1 MEKVI
6 LEANERKE
14 IKKQNTKILRNQKR
28 VPGIFYLKQSKPIV
42 IDVSNQAIKPL
53 VFTSQTHLI
62 SLKIDGHEDQECV
75 LKDVQFDP
83 VSDEVIHFDL
93 IGITRGEKIEI
104 EVPVQLIGSAI
115 GVKEGGLLQ
124 HSLHKLEVECFPKDI
139 PERLE
144 VNISELKIGD
154 TIHVKDLSFENVDIL
169 NPEDSI
175 VVSVVHPKVEK
186 EPVVVE
192 EGAEVEAEAEE
203 MKEPEVIGKGKAAA
217 EEEEKE

>member
-14 IKKQNTKILRNQKR
+14 ISKHNTKMLRKEKR
-28 VPGIFYLKQSKPIV
+28 IPGVFYLKNSKPV
-42 IDVSNQAIKPL
+42 AIDVLGRAMQPL

-62 SLKIDGHEDQECV
+62 SLKIDGHEEHECI

-83 VSDEVIHFDL
+83 LTDEVIHFDL

-104 EVPVQLIGSAI
+104 EVPVQLNGSAVGI
-115 GVKEGGLLQ
+115 KEGGILQ
-124 HSLHKLEVECFPKDI
+124 QSLHKLDIECFPKDM

-144 VNISELKIGD
+144 INITDLKIGD
-154 TIHVKDLSFENVDIL
+154 AIHVKDLNFENITIL
-169 NPEDSI
+169 NLEDSI

-186 EPVVVE
+186 EPAALE
-192 EGAEVEAEAEE
+192 EDAEIGDGE
-203 MKEPEVIGKGKAAA
+203 MQEPEVIGKGKAAA
-217 EEEEKE
+217 EDEEKE

>member
-14 IKKQNTKILRNQKR
+14 INKQSTKSLRRQKR
-28 VPGIFYLKQSKPIV
+28 VPGVFYLKHSNPIA
-42 IDVSNQAIKPL
+42 IDVSNQAINPL

-62 SLKIDGHEDQECV
+62 SLKLEGREDQECI

-104 EVPVQLIGSAI
+104 EVPVQLIGSAA

-124 HSLHKLEVECFPKDI
+124 HSLHKLEIECLPKDI

-144 VNISELKIGD
+144 INISELKIGNAV
-154 TIHVKDLSFENVDIL
+154 HVKDLKYENINIL

-186 EPVVVE
+186 EAVAV
-192 EGAEVEAEAEE
+192 EGAEAEAEE
-203 MKEPEVIGKGKAAA
+203 MQEPEVIAKGKAAA

>member
-14 IKKQNTKILRNQKR
+14 ITKQNTKELRRQKR
-28 VPGIFYLKQSKPIV
+28 IPGVFYLKNTKPV
-42 IDVSNQAIKPL
+42 AIDVSGQAIHPL

-62 SLKIDGHEDQECV
+62 SLKLKGREEQECI
-75 LKDVQFDP
+75 LKDIQFDP

-93 IGITRGEKIEI
+93 IGITRGEKIEV

-115 GVKEGGLLQ
+115 GVKEGGILQ
-124 HSLHKLEVECFPKDI
+124 HSMHKLDIKCLPKDM

-144 VNISELKIGD
+144 VNVADLKIGD
-154 TIHVKDLSFENVDIL
+154 AVHVKDLNFENITIL
-169 NPEDSI
+169 NSVDSI

-186 EPVVVE
+186 EVTVAEGE
-192 EGAEVEAEAEE
+192 EGVEAEGEE
-203 MKEPEVIGKGKAAA
+203 IEEPEVIGKGKAAA

>member
-14 IKKQNTKILRNQKR
+14 INRQNTKSLRRQKR
-28 VPGIFYLKQSKPIV
+28 VPGIFYLKQSKPIA

-62 SLKIDGHEDQECV
+62 SLKLDGHEDQECV

-124 HSLHKLEVECFPKDI
+124 HNLHKLEVECLPKDI

-154 TIHVKDLSFENVDIL
+154 TIHVKDLNFENVDIL
-169 NPEDSI
+169 NLEDSI

-186 EPVVVE
+186 EPVAVE
-192 EGAEVEAEAEE
+192 EGAEIEAEAEE

>member
-14 IKKQNTKILRNQKR
+14 INRQNTKSLRRQKR
-28 VPGIFYLKQSKPIV
+28 VPGIFYLKQSKPIA

-62 SLKIDGHEDQECV
+62 SLKLDGHEDQECV

-124 HSLHKLEVECFPKDI
+124 HSLHKLEVECLPKDI

-154 TIHVKDLSFENVDIL
+154 TIHVKDLNFENVDIL
-169 NPEDSI
+169 NLEDSI

-186 EPVVVE
+186 EPVAVE
-192 EGAEVEAEAEE
+192 EGAEIEAEAEE

>member
-14 IKKQNTKILRNQKR
+14 INKQNTKILRKQKR
-28 VPGIFYLKQSKPIV
+28 VPGIFYLKQSKPIA

-124 HSLHKLEVECFPKDI
+124 HSLHKLEVECLPKDI

-169 NPEDSI
+169 NPENSI

-217 EEEEKE
+217 EEEERE

>member
-14 IKKQNTKILRNQKR
+14 INKQNTKILRKQKR
-28 VPGIFYLKQSKPIV
+28 VPGIFYLKQSKPIA

-124 HSLHKLEVECFPKDI
+124 HSLHKLEVECLPKDI

-154 TIHVKDLSFENVDIL
+154 TIHVKDLSFENVNIL
-169 NPEDSI
+169 NPENSI

-217 EEEEKE
+217 EEEERE

>member
-14 IKKQNTKILRNQKR
+14 INRQNTKSLRRQKR
-28 VPGIFYLKQSKPIV
+28 VPGIFYLKQSKPIA

-62 SLKIDGHEDQECV
+62 SLKLDGHEDQECV

-124 HSLHKLEVECFPKDI
+124 HNLHKLEVECLPKDI

-154 TIHVKDLSFENVDIL
+154 TIHVKDLNFENVDIL
-169 NPEDSI
+169 NLEGSI

-186 EPVVVE
+186 EPVAVE
-192 EGAEVEAEAEE
+192 EGAEIEAEAEE